1 MLVVIS
7 WWAVIGYFYF
17 PQFYVSVLSDIATNF
32 PQLILSILLK
42 IDCYFYIKKKELK
55 TMRKPLPVFTL
66 IFTPCFISLDFMFW
80 FQNLQPPH
88 PQNWFII
95 SNCFSLPK
103 RGKLKQVFLFLS
115 SLKIFICL
123 MKEAW
128 KSAFDHNL
136 WISIFAFENS
146 RICTESE
153 LKLVLSFLVLLFLL
167 SSEITPSNTI
177 QNISKENLKTIQ
189 SPLLLQA

>member
-1 MLVVIS
+1 MFQ
-7 WWAVIGYFYF
+7 YFLI
-17 PQFYVSVLSDIATNF
+17 LSTNF
-32 PQLILSILLK
+32 PQLILSILFK
-42 IDCYFYIKKKELK
+42 IDCYFYIKKKRVENHEKAPSCLYTYLYTLFHIPRFHVLISK
-55 TMRKPLPVFTL
+55 FANLP
-66 IFTPCFISLDFMFW
+66 
-80 FQNLQPPH
+80 PP
-88 PQNWFII
+88 NWLII

-123 MKEAW
+123 LKEAW

-136 WISIFAFENS
+136 WISISAFEHS

-177 QNISKENLKTIQ
+177 QNISKENLKTLQ
-189 SPLLLQA
+189 SPLLSQA

>member
-1 MLVVIS
+1 MFQ
-7 WWAVIGYFYF
+7 YFLIL
-17 PQFYVSVLSDIATNF
+17 PTNF
-32 PQLILSILLK
+32 PQLILSILFK
-42 IDCYFYIKKKELK
+42 IHCYFYIKKKKELK

-80 FQNLQPPH
+80 FQNLQISPP
-88 PQNWFII
+88 PNWLII

-123 MKEAW
+123 LKEAW

-136 WISIFAFENS
+136 WISISAFEHS
-146 RICTESE
+146 RICIESE

-167 SSEITPSNTI
+167 SY
-177 QNISKENLKTIQ
+177 
-189 SPLLLQA
+189 

>member
-66 IFTPCFISLDFMFW
+66 IFTPCFISLDFLFW
-80 FQNLQPPH
+80 FQNLQTTPPETG
-88 PQNWFII
+88 
-95 SNCFSLPK
+95 SLYQIVLVYQK
-103 RGKLKQVFLFLS
+103 G
-115 SLKIFICL
+115 
-123 MKEAW
+123 
-128 KSAFDHNL
+128 
-136 WISIFAFENS
+136 
-146 RICTESE
+146 ES
-153 LKLVLSFLVLLFLL
+153 
-167 SSEITPSNTI
+167 
-177 QNISKENLKTIQ
+177 
-189 SPLLLQA
+189 